1 MGGAHDKS
9 SHLARGLQTIGDG
22 FYDFLVDFIDC
33 EVAFDQDYA
42 GWFAEGDLAVF
53 LPDADVEGVVLR
65 FEAVFVRS
73 GLRAGFGVGL
83 GLYTLVAAAGADQ
96 RGFEAR
102 QKQEGEV
109 RLEVAADESV
119 KLEDRLRA

>member
-53 LPDADVEGVVLR
+53 LPDADVEGVLLG
-65 FEAVFVRS
+65 FEAVLVRS

-83 GLYTLVAAAGADQ
+83 GLYTLVAASGADQ
-96 RGFEAR
+96 RGFEA
-102 QKQEGEV
+102 G
-109 RLEVAADESV
+109 
-119 KLEDRLRA
+119 